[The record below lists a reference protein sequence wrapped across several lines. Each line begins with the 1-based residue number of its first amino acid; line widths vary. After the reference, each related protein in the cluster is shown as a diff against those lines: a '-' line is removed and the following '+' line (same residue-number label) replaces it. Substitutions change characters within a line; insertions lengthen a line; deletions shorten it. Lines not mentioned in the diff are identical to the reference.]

1 VSFLDV
7 GQGDAIFIQT
17 PEGHQILIDGGPD
30 PERICLALGEKLPF
44 WDRDIDLL
52 ILTHPHLD
60 HLTGLMEVLHRY
72 RIGEV
77 IQPEVVYYS
86 PVYAQWKWEMKAK
99 GINPTYAVRGQKID
113 LGDGVELRV
122 LHPPPEGMESVN
134 DNGIVIRLDYGEIG
148 FLLTA
153 DISFQ
158 VEKVLLHQGVNLEA
172 TVLKV
177 AHHGGV
183 DSTLPQ
189 FLEACDPAFAVV
201 SVGKNVF
208 AHPAPSVITRLENK
222 AGAQNVLLTSEV
234 GTITFTTDGEKL
246 WVKTDKG

>member
-1 VSFLDV
+1 M

-17 PEGHQILIDGGPD
+17 PDRHQIVIDGGPD

-44 WDRDIDLL
+44 WDRSIDLL

-60 HLTGLMEVLHRY
+60 HLTGLVEVLHRY
-72 RIGEV
+72 RIGRV
-77 IQPEVVYYS
+77 IQPEVVYHS
-86 PVYAQWKWEMKAK
+86 PVYTEWGREMKTK
-99 GINPTYAVRGQKID
+99 GIKPTYAVRGQKID

-134 DNGIVIRLDYGEIG
+134 DNGVVARLDYGKIG
-148 FLLTA
+148 FLFTA
-153 DISFQ
+153 DIGWKA
-158 VEKVLLHQGVNLEA
+158 EKVLLHQGINLKC

-177 AHHGGV
+177 AHHGGA
-183 DSTLPQ
+183 DSTTSQ
-189 FLEACDPAFAVV
+189 FLEACGPTFAVV

-208 AHPAPSVITRLENK
+208 AHPDLEIMARLEDK
-222 AGAQNVLLTSEV
+222 LGAENVFLTSEV

-246 WVKTDKG
+246 WMKTEKG